1 MGRHGIHGPGLIMD
15 HTDAGNTVLMVMAA
29 CALVMIFAPVVTQA
43 YRTIKR
49 LMGKQPERK

>member
-1 MGRHGIHGPGLIMD
+1 MD

-29 CALVMIFAPVVTQA
+29 CALVMIFAPVAAQA